1 MLPLRTRHSEAG
13 VAPLRGVRPRQGP
26 GLSCPSP
33 GAQPSLSCPRSSTE
47 LGTPT
52 ELIDGWE
59 TNASRNNVS
68 KALQGARGL
77 GAPFLEGASPL
88 L

>member
-13 VAPLRGVRPRQGP
+13 VALLCRVRPGQGP

-52 ELIDGWE
+52 ELIDG
-59 TNASRNNVS
+59 
-68 KALQGARGL
+68 
-77 GAPFLEGASPL
+77 
-88 L
+88 